1 MDQSE
6 PRLPAVRL
14 SEPQLADSGTSV
26 PGSYIVMFRTE
37 RTKSNLFFTSFES
50 EYAHHYSMLSDNFL
64 ADSRV
69 KEIDV
74 ISTVDLSSFQ
84 EVEWESEFDGPSVL
98 ANLFDGPTDES
109 SAGVIARVDFDSE
122 ESAKLLLQEWESDK
136 KIWFAE
142 PNEISRLSAGEF
154 GKWASSYETFQA
166 WYGAINLPAAM
177 RALAAEKKPE
187 GAQDEDAIINSNTMI
202 AVMDSGVDYEHPQ
215 LKDNIW
221 VNSSVGSAGCPNDI
235 HGCNTTA
242 PKKGTLGNG
251 DVWPNQASGPG
262 VACNGGA
269 EKAAC
274 NHGTHVAGIIAA
286 KPSGASDASKL
297 GGVCPFCKIMA
308 IKVAEIEGSNT
319 SGQPSIR
326 DDSQLRA
333 FKYLT
338 RFRKSG
344 ATAVRLVNAS
354 FGKYGRSRSQAI
366 LIDVLKR
373 VGTGTLVIAAAS
385 NEDSVIRSYPAAFA
399 NVIAVASV
407 GTENDQTSVQKS
419 SFSNYGSWVDIAA
432 PGFGILSTNSG
443 GQTGPNSGTSMAAPA
458 VVGAAGLLLSAFP
471 NLNFNELRE
480 RIVNSANS
488 KLLYADGKDAD
499 VNVKYYYP
507 KISGEPVRR
516 PLLGG
521 GYLDVLAMLKK
532 DSNSAT
538 GQPIERVTS
547 GCAVVALADS
557 VVDPLLLISLLFVP
571 VAVSILRFKDGKWVI

>member
-1 MDQSE
+1 
-6 PRLPAVRL
+6 
-14 SEPQLADSGTSV
+14 
-26 PGSYIVMFRTE
+26 MFRTE
-37 RTKSNLFFTSFES
+37 RTKSNLFFASFAS
-50 EYAHHYSMLSDNFL
+50 EYAHHYSVLSDKFL

-69 KEIDV
+69 KDIDV
-74 ISTVDLSSFQ
+74 ISTVDLSSLQ
-84 EVEWESEFDGPSVL
+84 DVEWEVEFDGPSVL

-122 ESAKLLLQEWESDK
+122 DSAKELLQEWEADK

-142 PNEISRLSAGEF
+142 PNEISRLSAGEL
-154 GKWASSYETFQA
+154 GKWASSYESFQP
-166 WYGAINLPAAM
+166 WYSAINLPAAF
-177 RALAAEKKPE
+177 RALASEKKPE
-187 GAQDEDAIINSNTMI
+187 GAQGEEAIVNSNTMI

-215 LKDNIW
+215 LKDNMW

-262 VACNGGA
+262 VACGDGKGG
-269 EKAAC
+269 KC

-286 KPSGASDASKL
+286 KPSGASDSSKY

-308 IKVAEIEGSNT
+308 IKVAELESTNT
-319 SGQPSIR
+319 SAEPSIR

-373 VGTGTLVIAAAS
+373 VGTGTLMIAAAS
-385 NEDSVIRSYPAAFA
+385 NEDSVIRTYPAAFS

-407 GTENDQTSVQKS
+407 GTSSDQTSVQKS

-432 PGFGILSTNSG
+432 PGAGILSTFSG
-443 GQTGPNSGTSMAAPA
+443 GDSEPNSGTSMAAP
-458 VVGAAGLLLSAFP
+458 VVAGAAGILLSAFP

-488 KLLYADGKDAD
+488 KTLYVDGKDAD

-521 GYLDVLAMLKK
+521 GYLDVLGMLKK

-547 GCAVVALADS
+547 GCAVIAQADTA
-557 VVDPLLLISLLFVP
+557 VDPLVLLFLLLAPIVIS
-571 VAVSILRFKDGKWVI
+571 VLRIKGDEWVI